1 MRDWPCGS
9 FLCCDLKCGGWGLPA
24 EAACDWMGWA
34 AAQCLPGMWFEAL
47 GGYRGSEALTKMWLS
62 EREVHMNLKTAL
74 ESVPPT
80 VSLFSTAQF

>member
-1 MRDWPCGS
+1 MQRLLAIGRAGLPLSLRQECG
-9 FLCCDLKCGGWGLPA
+9 LKCW
-24 EAACDWMGWA
+24 EV
-34 AAQCLPGMWFEAL
+34 
-47 GGYRGSEALTKMWLS
+47 RGSEALTKMWLS